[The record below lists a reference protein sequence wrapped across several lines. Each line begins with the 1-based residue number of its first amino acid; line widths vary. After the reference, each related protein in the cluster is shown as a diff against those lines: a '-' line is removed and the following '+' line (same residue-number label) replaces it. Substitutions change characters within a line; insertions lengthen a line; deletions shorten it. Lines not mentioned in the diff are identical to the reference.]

1 MTTYSLTL
9 RRDHLDAL
17 RAHLLRS
24 DGAENVAY
32 AFCTMADI
40 KVDPWDRQ
48 AHRKF
53 LSVDVV
59 PVPDDQVV
67 ELTPNLVTWRTT
79 SFLSALKKSN
89 VARQFVAIVH
99 SHPGGNREFS
109 DQDNRNELDLAELAV
124 KRFGPPTPILS
135 MVLTPD
141 GGLFGRI
148 WLQPNPNG
156 HIPLRMI
163 RVIGNEFQL
172 HYPGRGDFVPP
183 AAFQRQAL
191 AFGQALNQ
199 DLAAL
204 RVGVIG
210 CGGTGS
216 AVAMLLARVGVGQIV
231 LIDNDIVD
239 RTNLNR
245 LHGARQADA
254 DAMMPKVN
262 VVARAISEL
271 GLGVR
276 IVPIEAWVG
285 DPGCRDALRS
295 CDLIFGC
302 TDDNEGRV
310 FLNRLAY
317 FYLIPVLDLGLAIDV
332 SRAEPPEINC
342 LDGRVTV
349 LVPPHAC
356 LSCRGVI
363 DHVAARDEALRRRN
377 PSEYERQKVEAYV
390 AGEGNP
396 RPAVVTFTT
405 EVATM
410 AMNEMLHRLQGFRG
424 ANGSVAQ
431 RVRKFHLG
439 EDFRPGCKPAE
450 GCRICGDRTI
460 WGKGDVDP
468 FLGRVD

>member
-17 RAHLLRS
+17 RAHLIRP
-24 DGAENVAY
+24 DGAERVAY
-32 AFCTMADI
+32 VFCTMADI

-67 ELTPNLVTWRTT
+67 ESTPNLVTWQTT

-99 SHPGGNREFS
+99 SHPGGNRKFS

-124 KRFGPPTPILS
+124 TRFGPETPILS

-148 WLQPNPNG
+148 WLHPSPNG

-163 RVIGNEFQL
+163 RVIGSEFQL
-172 HYPGRGDFVPP
+172 HYPGRGDAMPT

-216 AVAMLLARVGVGQIV
+216 AVAMLLARLGVGQIV
-231 LIDNDIVD
+231 VIDNDIVD

-254 DAMMPKVN
+254 DAMTPKVN
-262 VVARAISEL
+262 VVARAVSEL

-285 DPGCRDALRS
+285 DPGCRNALRS

-302 TDDNEGRV
+302 TDDNEGRGW
-310 FLNRLAY
+310 LNRLAY
-317 FYLIPVLDLGLAIDV
+317 FYLIPVIDLGLAIDV

-349 LVPPHAC
+349 LVPPYAC

-396 RPAVVTFTT
+396 RPAVVTFIT

-410 AMNEMLHRLQGFRG
+410 AVNEMLHRLQGFRG

-431 RVRKFHLG
+431 RARKFHLG
-439 EDFRPGCKPAE
+439 QDFRPGCKPAE
-450 GCRICGDRTI
+450 GCRVCGDRTI

-468 FLGRVD
+468 FLDRID

>member
-67 ELTPNLVTWRTT
+67 ESTPNLVTWRTT

-239 RTNLNR
+239 RTKSEPAARCPASGRGRDDAKSERRGAGHLRAWPRRAHRADRGMGRRPGVSRCASLVRSDFR
-245 LHGARQADA
+245 LHGRQ
-254 DAMMPKVN
+254 
-262 VVARAISEL
+262 
-271 GLGVR
+271 
-276 IVPIEAWVG
+276 
-285 DPGCRDALRS
+285 
-295 CDLIFGC
+295 
-302 TDDNEGRV
+302 
-310 FLNRLAY
+310 
-317 FYLIPVLDLGLAIDV
+317 
-332 SRAEPPEINC
+332 
-342 LDGRVTV
+342 
-349 LVPPHAC
+349 
-356 LSCRGVI
+356 
-363 DHVAARDEALRRRN
+363 
-377 PSEYERQKVEAYV
+377 
-390 AGEGNP
+390 
-396 RPAVVTFTT
+396 
-405 EVATM
+405 
-410 AMNEMLHRLQGFRG
+410 
-424 ANGSVAQ
+424 
-431 RVRKFHLG
+431 
-439 EDFRPGCKPAE
+439 
-450 GCRICGDRTI
+450 
-460 WGKGDVDP
+460 
-468 FLGRVD
+468 

>member
-17 RAHLLRS
+17 RAHLLRP
-24 DGAENVAY
+24 DGAEHVAY
-32 AFCTMADI
+32 VFCTIADI
-40 KVDPWDRQ
+40 LADPWDRQ

-53 LSVDVV
+53 LSVQVV

-67 ELTPNLVTWRTT
+67 ELTPNLVTWQTAT
-79 SFLSALKKSN
+79 FLSALKKCDS
-89 VARQFVAIVH
+89 AQQFVAIVH
-99 SHPGGNREFS
+99 SHPGGEQDFS

-124 KRFGPPTPILS
+124 KRFGPDTPILS
-135 MVLTPD
+135 IVMTPD

-148 WLQPNPNG
+148 WLHPNPNG
-156 HIPLRMI
+156 HAPLRMI

-172 HYPGRGDFVPP
+172 HYPRRGDAISP

-191 AFGQALNQ
+191 AFGQALNE

-204 RVGVIG
+204 RVGIIG

-216 AVAMLLARVGVGQIV
+216 AVAMLLARLGVGQIV
-231 LIDNDIVD
+231 VIDNDIVD

-254 DAMMPKVN
+254 DAMTPKVN
-262 VVARAISEL
+262 VVARAVSEL
-271 GLGVR
+271 GLGIR

-285 DPGCRDALRS
+285 DPGCRNALRS

-317 FYLIPVLDLGLAIDV
+317 FYLIPVIDLGLAIDV
-332 SRAEPPEINC
+332 SRSEPPEINC

-349 LVPPHAC
+349 LAPPHAC

-363 DHVAARDEALRRRN
+363 DYVAARDEALRRRS
-377 PSEYERQKVEAYV
+377 PSEYARQKAEAYV

-405 EVATM
+405 EVASM
-410 AMNEMLHRLQGFRG
+410 AVNEMLHRLQGFRG
-424 ANGSVAQ
+424 MNGSVAQ

-439 EDFRPGCKPAE
+439 EDFRPGCRPAE
-450 GCRICGDRTI
+450 GCRVCGGSTV
-460 WGKGDVDP
+460 WGRGDVDP
-468 FLGRVD
+468 FLDCID